1 MTYPGYLLNPGDLFQ
16 VDIERVMIATGQPKR
31 KIGGSQKAPRN
42 TETSE
47 DAEGEEGE
55 AAEGEATE
63 TAEGAAENAV
73 EGVAETADTDAATS
87 KHFATLKELKKR
99 AQKIMKEKNKFLRAK
114 EKKALRRTLVQVKET
129 MERGRK
135 ADDPSAAEMD
145 EAERQLT
152 DLLSGLSLSSNPHS
166 AEAKKARI
174 ELRRQQEQRGPDLSK
189 VLTGGAG
196 GSAAAQLGLLT
207 ASQRGVLLKAL
218 QQEAE
223 NPVDS
228 SKPYATPWQ
237 PRDWMSPFA
246 FIPRYLEVN
255 QKICAAVYLRHPV
268 ARPGLSEVPT
278 PFAPVLSQLAFN
290 WYLRRG

>member
-1 MTYPGYLLNPGDLFQ
+1 MTYPGYLLNPGDMFQ
-16 VDIERVMIATGQPKR
+16 VDIERVMTATGQPKR
-31 KIGGSQKAPRN
+31 KTGGSQKAPRN

-47 DAEGEEGE
+47 NAEGEEGE

-63 TAEGAAENAV
+63 TAESAAETAAG
-73 EGVAETADTDAATS
+73 GVAEIADADAAKS
-87 KHFATLKELKKR
+87 KHLATLKELKTR
-99 AQKIMKEKNKFLRAK
+99 AQTIMRVKNKFLRAK
-114 EKKALRRTLVQVKET
+114 EKKALRKMLVQVKET

-135 ADDPSAAEMD
+135 ADDPSVAKMD

-152 DLLSGLSLSSNPHS
+152 DLLSGLSLSNNPHS

-174 ELRRQQEQRGPDLSK
+174 ELRRQQEQQGPDLSK
-189 VLTGGAG
+189 MLIGGG
-196 GSAAAQLGLLT
+196 GTAAAQLGLLT
-207 ASQRGVLLKAL
+207 ASQRNVLLKAL

-228 SKPYATPWQ
+228 SKPYATPWR